1 MHIEAIRLQN
11 LRTFVDARIAF
22 ADPDD
27 SAGRPTGN
35 VHVLLGGNSAGK
47 STVLR
52 AIAASVL
59 APVLERAAGLT
70 GHRWLRRSP
79 AGSGDTAPPADDI
92 ARVETGVR
100 LHRQDL
106 LGREWLPLHMQVER
120 MGDLELIDWLRP
132 DDASLAR
139 ELRQVQQVRDASAF
153 FLVAYGA
160 SRWVD
165 LQQQVPRVG
174 ALPLPQQ
181 RWHRVASLFDNRGLV
196 PLAGWLPAY
205 AAQNPGRYRQVVNLM
220 NRLLPQGCR
229 MIDPPR
235 PASVE
240 AADMFEMEGVALPF
254 RGLSDGYQA
263 YVGWVG
269 DMLYQLCQGA
279 RSGRKLVDS
288 HGVVLVDEIDL
299 HLHPA
304 WQRALLPT
312 LATALPAI
320 QFIVTTHSPLVLG
333 ALQPGNVAVLEPDR
347 VRGTRIVRL
356 AERVHGQSADQLLL
370 SPYFGLDSTRPA
382 DVSDALEGLRRAGEA
397 GDPAASAAYLRLL
410 SCGEGGP

>member
-1 MHIEAIRLQN
+1 
-11 LRTFVDARIAF
+11 
-22 ADPDD
+22 
-27 SAGRPTGN
+27 
-35 VHVLLGGNSAGK
+35 
-47 STVLR
+47 
-52 AIAASVL
+52 
-59 APVLERAAGLT
+59 
-70 GHRWLRRSP
+70 
-79 AGSGDTAPPADDI
+79 
-92 ARVETGVR
+92 
-100 LHRQDL
+100 
-106 LGREWLPLHMQVER
+106 
-120 MGDLELIDWLRP
+120 
-132 DDASLAR
+132 
-139 ELRQVQQVRDASAF
+139 
-153 FLVAYGA
+153 
-160 SRWVD
+160 
-165 LQQQVPRVG
+165 
-174 ALPLPQQ
+174 
-181 RWHRVASLFDNRGLV
+181 
-196 PLAGWLPAY
+196 
-205 AAQNPGRYRQVVNLM
+205 
-220 NRLLPQGCR
+220 
-229 MIDPPR
+229 
-235 PASVE
+235 
-240 AADMFEMEGVALPF
+240 MFEMEGVALPF